1 MRGDER
7 AIRDV
12 INEWHHATA
21 AGDVDAVLRLM
32 TDDILFLVPGR
43 EPFGKA
49 EFEAASRKQS
59 DVSIEGSSEIEEIH
73 VVGDW
78 GWARTRITV
87 SMTPPDGDANRRS
100 GSTLSIFRREP
111 DGNWRLARD
120 ANLLGG
126 PS

>member
-12 INEWHHATA
+12 INEWHRATA
-21 AGDVDAVLRLM
+21 VDDVDAVLCLM
-32 TDDILFLVPGR
+32 TDDVVFLVPGR
-43 EPFGKA
+43 EPFGKS
-49 EFEAASRKQS
+49 EFEAASRERS
-59 DVSIEGSSEIEEIH
+59 DVKIESASEIEEIH

-87 SMTPPDGDANRRS
+87 TMTPSDGESNRRT

-120 ANLLGG
+120 ANLLA
-126 PS
+126 

>member
-12 INEWHHATA
+12 INEWQRATA
-21 AGDVDAVLRLM
+21 AGDVDAVLHLM
-32 TDDILFLVPGR
+32 TDDVLFLVPGR
-43 EPFGKA
+43 EPFGKP
-49 EFEAASRKQS
+49 EFEAASREHS
-59 DVSIEGSSEIEEIH
+59 DVNIEGTSEIEEVH

-87 SMTPPDGDANRRS
+87 TMTPSDGEASRRS
-100 GSTLSIFRREP
+100 GCTLSIFRREP

-120 ANLLGG
+120 ANLLAG